1 MQIDPKQLKA
11 LAEVDDKRFAAMLYT
26 AAMAAGL
33 SSEQAKQAAANA
45 PTFKK
50 MLKNA
55 SGEELS
61 MLQTKLQGSPADLL
75 KGLGGAHHE

>member
-1 MQIDPKQLKA
+1 MQIDPKQLRA

-33 SSEQAKQAAANA
+33 SAEQAKEAAAHA
-45 PTFKK
+45 PAFKK

-55 SGEELS
+55 SGEELA
-61 MLQTKLQGSPADLL
+61 MLRQKLQGSPADLL
-75 KGLGGAHHE
+75 KGLGGARHE